1 MPRFIVRRTFS
12 ERFDV
17 PLTDQ
22 SAATC
27 HRLIE
32 KNADVGV
39 TWVHS
44 YVSED
49 KRTTFCLYDGPDQ
62 ESIRVAA
69 KRSGLPVDSVT
80 RVVVLNP
87 YSIR

>member
-1 MPRFIVRRTFS
+1 MPRFIVWRTFS

-27 HRLIE
+27 HRLVE
-32 KNADVGV
+32 TNAAVGV
-39 TWVHS
+39 TWVRS
-44 YVSED
+44 YVSDD
-49 KRTTFCLYDGPDQ
+49 KRMTYCIYDGPDQ

-69 KRSGLPVDSVT
+69 RRSGLPVDSVIL
-80 RVVVLNP
+80 VSVLNP
-87 YSIR
+87 YSIV